1 MDLEKVKSKLKSYK
15 KEDIIFNEPHFTE
28 MLILREGSREDVTKN
43 LLNPEKLVHAEEE
56 KPSKYKL
63 YFKMSNTRTMIL
75 PIIFDKDNK
84 KCLYTL
90 TYIMRYRNWRNTI
103 R

>member
-1 MDLEKVKSKLKSYK
+1 MDLERIKSKLKSYK
-15 KEDIIFNEPHFTE
+15 ENDIIFNEPHFTE
-28 MLILREGSREDVTKN
+28 RLILREGSRKEVIKN
-43 LLNPEKLVHAEEE
+43 LLDPEKLVHVEEE
-56 KPSKYKL
+56 KPDKYKL

-84 KCLYTL
+84 KCLYML
-90 TYIMRYRNWRNTI
+90 TYIMRYRNWRNMV